1 MYITYPKTILNLSKP
16 IQTYFETFSPSGY
29 SNLFDINS
37 FFFAAQRL
45 NSYVAA
51 QYVHRLNKEKEY
63 LKEQQY
69 LNAKKRVK
77 EIKGFYSHFLIYVI
91 VNIFISGIIIF
102 GLTYSDNSSLSESFT
117 NFGVYSTWL
126 FWGIGI
132 FFHWISV
139 FGFKNLFGSAWE
151 EKKIKELMRK
161 DYERNS
167 KILDK

>member
-1 MYITYPKTILNLSKP
+1 M
-16 IQTYFETFSPSGY
+16 
-29 SNLFDINS
+29 
-37 FFFAAQRL
+37 
-45 NSYVAA
+45 
-51 QYVHRLNKEKEY
+51 EKEY

-69 LNAKKRVK
+69 LSAKKRVK
-77 EIKGFYSHFLIYVI
+77 EIKGFYSHLLIYVLI
-91 VNIFISGIIIF
+91 NIFISGIIIF
-102 GLTYSDNSSLSESFT
+102 GLTYNNISLSESFK
-117 NFGVYSTWL
+117 NFGIYSTWL

-139 FGFKNLFGSAWE
+139 FGFKNLFGSACE

>member
-1 MYITYPKTILNLSKP
+1 MEYK
-16 IQTYFETFSPSGY
+16 ETHFGVTVDHDLTLEEIDS
-29 SNLFDINS
+29 
-37 FFFAAQRL
+37 
-45 NSYVAA
+45 
-51 QYVHRLNKEKEY
+51 VHRFWRSIREEKEY

-69 LNAKKRVK
+69 LSAKKRVK
-77 EIKGFYSHFLIYVI
+77 EIKGFYSHLLIYVLI
-91 VNIFISGIIIF
+91 NIFISGIIIF
-102 GLTYSDNSSLSESFT
+102 GLTYNNISLSESFK
-117 NFGVYSTWL
+117 NFGIYSTWL